1 MVVVDVEV
9 VVAVVV
15 FEVDPV
21 SWRIAHSPTPTAT
34 RAMRAMMI
42 MKRLLTGCD
51 LAQFKALIHTGDL
64 SADTGVTWYDRV
76 KKGGQHEGRDVG
88 SGTSSISTWSDG
100 A

>member
-9 VVAVVV
+9 AVAVVV
-15 FEVDPV
+15 FEVGPL
-21 SWRIAHSPTPTAT
+21 SWRIGHRTPKVT
-34 RAMRAMMI
+34 RAMRAKM

>member
-9 VVAVVV
+9 AVAVVV

-34 RAMRAMMI
+34 RAMRAMT

-51 LAQFKALIHTGDL
+51 LAQLKTLVHTGDL
-64 SADTGVTWYDRV
+64 SADTGVTRYDGV
-76 KKGGQHEGRDVG
+76 EKGGQHEERT
-88 SGTSSISTWSDG
+88 SGLCPP
-100 A
+100 